1 MNALTRVL
9 FYATLCFVMTTIC
22 PALYVRL
29 YQKEPQSLVIH
40 YTGIRPGTVL
50 EQALITSRALQRQ
63 PDPARPCNVFI
74 AQGWCRQYYLCTVTD
89 DWFCTRRN
97 MAWM

>member
-40 YTGIRPGTVL
+40 YTGI
-50 EQALITSRALQRQ
+50 
-63 PDPARPCNVFI
+63 
-74 AQGWCRQYYLCTVTD
+74 
-89 DWFCTRRN
+89 
-97 MAWM
+97 